1 MQKIPKRIIQ
11 LQFDIE
17 LRWNFLSVDE
27 SGREGQSNGAINYD
41 PVAMHHY
48 PAKHTPAPL
57 GRSWLHRK
65 LNANSGIK
73 VLTIPNHVKM
83 HSNSKSFNTD
93 LKLEF

>member
-1 MQKIPKRIIQ
+1 MELCKR
-11 LQFDIE
+11 
-17 LRWNFLSVDE
+17 R
-27 SGREGQSNGAINYD
+27 SGSNGAINYD

-48 PAKHTPAPL
+48 SAKHTSAPF
-57 GRSWLHRK
+57 GRFRLHRK

-73 VLTIPNHVKM
+73 VQTIPNHVKM